1 LPREEQGGKIY
12 GSTPYPADETILFH
26 NESSHMH
33 RWPMLIWFYCVR
45 AAAAGGETPIIDSRK
60 IYQLMEP
67 EIKDRFERKGLKYVR
82 NFTDGLDVSWQ
93 HFFQTS
99 DRTAVEEYC
108 RRAQINFEWRKGNS
122 LRTSQKCPAVVRHP
136 QTGEKVFFNQLQ
148 LHHISCLTPE
158 VRESLLSMMKEEDL
172 PRNVYY
178 GDGLPIEDSVMK
190 YLGDLYGKLA
200 VSFPWRERDVLMLNN
215 MLVAHSRNPFV
226 GERKILVALGNLV
239 SKDQIERGEHQHA

>member
-1 LPREEQGGKIY
+1 
-12 GSTPYPADETILFH
+12 
-26 NESSHMH
+26 MH

-60 IYQLMEP
+60 IYQRMQS
-67 EIKDRFERKGLKYVR
+67 EIRGRFERKGLKYVR

-99 DRTAVEEYC
+99 DRRAVEEYC
-108 RRAQINFEWRKGNS
+108 RRAEIDFEWRSGKR
-122 LRTSQKCPAVVRHP
+122 LRTSQKCPAVVIHP

-148 LHHISCLTPE
+148 LHHISCLTPA

-178 GDGLPIEDSVMK
+178 GDGLPIEDSVME
-190 YLGDLYGKLA
+190 YLRDLYGELA

-215 MLVAHSRNPFV
+215 MLVAHSRNSFV

-239 SKDQIERGEHQHA
+239 SKEQLEHGGHQDA